1 MLHRLVL
8 WQLFLCTKY
17 KKHALQAGLVASVPL
32 HKIQKHALQA
42 DLVAASPVLQHLPV
56 VGKGSVAV
64 WTAYTAFMASVGL
77 VA

>member
-1 MLHRLVL
+1 M
-8 WQLFLCTKY
+8 
-17 KKHALQAGLVASVPL
+17 ASVPL
-32 HKIQKHALQA
+32 HKIQKHVLQA